1 MNHAKESSMD
11 PNGMLI
17 SEFVGKRVTLR
28 PLQAEDAEALYEAG
42 RDPDIWTYMTSKIQ
56 TRADMDKFVMTA
68 LKNYESATEIPFVV
82 IDNESGALL
91 GSTRYLDIS
100 MANRGLE
107 IGFTWLS
114 PQVWRTRVN
123 TECKYLLM
131 KHAFETLSFIRVQWK
146 TDSRNIRSQ
155 QAIERLGAVRE
166 GVLRK
171 HRILS
176 DGYVRD
182 SVYYSVIAEEWPAVK
197 ARLEAFLQND

>member
-1 MNHAKESSMD
+1 
-11 PNGMLI
+11 MLI
-17 SEFVGKRVTLR
+17 SKFVGKRVTLR
-28 PLQAEDAEALYEAG
+28 PLQAEDAGALYEAG
-42 RDPDIWTYMTSKIQ
+42 RAPDIWTYMTSKIQ